1 MKLIKFGPQ
10 GSEKPGVILSNGT
23 AIDVSAFTRDFDEA
37 FFESSGLERLSA
49 WLEMNSSN
57 APQVPAGIRLGAPL
71 ARPSKIICI
80 GLNYSDHAK
89 ESGMA
94 VPVEPIIFFK
104 STTALTGPND
114 GLVIPEG
121 SEKTDWEVE
130 LAVVIGKTARSVSE
144 DAAMDYVAGYLLH
157 NDYSERAWQLE
168 RGGQWVKGKSADTF
182 APLGPWLATT
192 DEIPDPHT
200 LRLWLKVNGETK
212 QDGTTAN
219 LIFKIPFLVSYVSQ
233 FMTLLPGD
241 VISTGTPA
249 GVGLGFKPPQYLKA
263 GDIIELGIPFTDP
276 MADGITIQLAGQR
289 ALAAGQSL
297 EKTLQYAREFRKV
310 DETTPIVL
318 MGYYNPIY
326 SRGVD
331 KFLVDAKEAGI
342 DGLIVVDLPPE
353 EDSELCIPAQAAG
366 INFIRLATP
375 TTDDKRLPKVLT
387 NTSGFVYYVSVTGIT
402 GTASAQAND
411 VGPEV
416 ARIKSHTD
424 LPVIVGFGIKTPQA
438 AADIAAIADGAV
450 VGSAIVERVGAGD
463 SVADVLAFVKS
474 LADGTHSA

>member
-1 MKLIKFGPQ
+1 MKLIKFGQQ

-23 AIDVSAFTRDFDEA
+23 TIDVSAFTPDFDEA

-49 WLEMNSSN
+49 WLEMNASN

-94 VPVEPIIFFK
+94 VPAEPIIFFK

-144 DAAMDYVAGYLLH
+144 DAAMDYVAGYVLH

-182 APLGPWLATT
+182 APLGPWLATKE
-192 DEIPDPHT
+192 EIPDPHI
-200 LRLWLKVNGETK
+200 LRLWLKVNGEMK

-219 LIFKIPFLVSYVSQ
+219 LIFKIPFLVSYLSR

-249 GVGLGFKPPQYLKA
+249 GVGLGFNPPQYLRV
-263 GDIIELGIPFTDP
+263 GDTVEL
-276 MADGITIQLAGQR
+276 
-289 ALAAGQSL
+289 
-297 EKTLQYAREFRKV
+297 
-310 DETTPIVL
+310 
-318 MGYYNPIY
+318 
-326 SRGVD
+326 
-331 KFLVDAKEAGI
+331 GI
-342 DGLIVVDLPPE
+342 DGLG
-353 EDSELCIPAQAAG
+353 SQ
-366 INFIRLATP
+366 
-375 TTDDKRLPKVLT
+375 KQ
-387 NTSGFVYYVSVTGIT
+387 
-402 GTASAQAND
+402 TA
-411 VGPEV
+411 
-416 ARIKSHTD
+416 
-424 LPVIVGFGIKTPQA
+424 L
-438 AADIAAIADGAV
+438 GAV
-450 VGSAIVERVGAGD
+450 HFKDA
-463 SVADVLAFVKS
+463 
-474 LADGTHSA
+474 